1 MIIICYLD
9 HMQYSFYSYTLWI
22 ILTRAQELLSRCEK
36 LTIYRYISLCF
47 LRVEAALWTS
57 WGVVTALENS
67 LMEIWTA
74 TSRLYPTFRTMITMT
89 TCTPQVQLPL
99 VLAQGNV
106 RGLSSSTRPSES
118 PWGSLLTVV
127 SICHAM
133 LFRSKVFYLFIF
145 IFSFKYVLWRFM
157 CAVLE
162 ERVCII
168 LPGVFFFFSF
178 FSFFYHLL
186 MKVHGSEAC
195 AFALYLHNL
204 DFCTKDKLWLYL
216 FSY

>member
-1 MIIICYLD
+1 MD
-9 HMQYSFYSYTLWI
+9 HINLKS
-22 ILTRAQELLSRCEK
+22 AQVLLSRYKK
-36 LTIYRYISLCF
+36 LTIYRYLSLCF

-74 TSRLYPTFRTMITMT
+74 TSRLYPTFRTMIMMT
-89 TCTPQVQLPL
+89 TCTPQVQPPL

-127 SICHAM
+127 SICHTV
-133 LFRSKVFYLFIF
+133 LFRSIFFFLFLF
-145 IFSFKYVLWRFM
+145 LSKYVLWGFM
-157 CAVLE
+157 CCCMGRKGLYSFAWSIFLF
-162 ERVCII
+162 
-168 LPGVFFFFSF
+168 LF
-178 FSFFYHLL
+178 FSFFYYLI
-186 MKVHGSEAC
+186 MEVHGSEAC
-195 AFALYLHNL
+195 AFAPYLHNL

-216 FSY
+216 FLLVFCFLYIGCCLF